1 VRRVHPVGAVS
12 DDHVAAT
19 GRSRRY
25 RLGSAIQAPRA
36 CTPAGL
42 LGLVHRKEAV
52 VISIERKDLKLG
64 IWLTL
69 LSAVVVAVV
78 YAILAGMHD

>member
-1 VRRVHPVGAVS
+1 MSRP
-12 DDHVAAT
+12 
-19 GRSRRY
+19 RRY
-25 RLGSAIQAPRA
+25 WLGGATRAPRA

-52 VISIERKDLKLG
+52 VISIEKKDLKLG

-69 LSAVVVAVV
+69 LSAAVVAVV
-78 YAILAGMHD
+78 YAILAGMHH